1 MEKKQIKL
9 SDVIVPKYQ
18 KNFNKNISHQINKG
32 GRGRGATSTKS
43 ARIAFKAIEKEGVLE
58 KTHENVFIVRIKDHN
73 QIRRLSYTYSDLL
86 TDNVIIKSKDDES
99 KIGV

>member
-1 MEKKQIKL
+1 MEENVLDKIKEKVK
-9 SDVIVPKYQ
+9 SFVGQRVSVKA
-18 KNFNKNISHQINKG
+18 N
-32 GRGRGATSTKS
+32 RGR
-43 ARIAFKAIEKEGVLE
+43 RKAIEKEGVLE

>member
-1 MEKKQIKL
+1 MEENVLDKIKEEVK
-9 SDVIVPKYQ
+9 SFVGHRVSVKA
-18 KNFNKNISHQINKG
+18 N
-32 GRGRGATSTKS
+32 RGR
-43 ARIAFKAIEKEGVLE
+43 RKAVEKEGVLE

-86 TDNVIIKSKDDES
+86 TDDVVVMSKDDEV

>member
-1 MEKKQIKL
+1 MEENVLDKIKDEVK
-9 SDVIVPKYQ
+9 SFVGHRVSVKA
-18 KNFNKNISHQINKG
+18 N
-32 GRGRGATSTKS
+32 RGR
-43 ARIAFKAIEKEGVLE
+43 RKAVEKEGVLE

-86 TDNVIIKSKDDES
+86 TDNVIIKSKEDEV